1 MLDEEKPTT
10 EGELRLSDLPPI
22 QELSISVAT
31 NDLVKVGKVLNI
43 VDVLVVIESIRSMPP
58 LDLDTVLFEFNGRP
72 IGQIFDVFGPVV
84 EPHYAV
90 RFTNAEQI
98 KEKNIETGMDI
109 YFAPRIDTN
118 ITKFA
123 FVNEIKKIKGTDASW
138 ENDNEPP
145 ESVAEFSDD
154 EEERSSRRRAPEKNK
169 PRARKEGS

>member
-1 MLDEEKPTT
+1 MLEEEKLTT
-10 EGELRLSDLPPI
+10 EGELKLSDLPPI
-22 QELSISVAT
+22 QELSITVPT
-31 NDLVKVGKVLNI
+31 NDLVKIGKVLNI

-58 LDLDTVLFEFNGRP
+58 LDLDTVLFKSNGKP

-84 EPHYAV
+84 EPHYSV

-98 KEKNIETGMDI
+98 KEFNIEAGMDI

-145 ESVAEFSDD
+145 DSVAEFSDD
-154 EEERSSRRRAPEKNK
+154 EEERSSRKRAPGKNK
-169 PRARKEGS
+169 PRANQEGT